1 MKSIFL
7 LLFGLLT
14 FAGASQAVASPLT
27 TGAVAKISLTP
38 RILYSRP
45 TVHRPNY
52 KVYKGH
58 KRKHR
63 LFGLF

>member
-1 MKSIFL
+1 MKSILL

-14 FAGASQAVASPLT
+14 FAGTSEVVASPT
-27 TGAVAKISLTP
+27 IVSTDVKASLTP

-52 KVYKGH
+52 KVYKGY
-58 KRKHR
+58 KKKHR
-63 LFGLF
+63 LFGLL